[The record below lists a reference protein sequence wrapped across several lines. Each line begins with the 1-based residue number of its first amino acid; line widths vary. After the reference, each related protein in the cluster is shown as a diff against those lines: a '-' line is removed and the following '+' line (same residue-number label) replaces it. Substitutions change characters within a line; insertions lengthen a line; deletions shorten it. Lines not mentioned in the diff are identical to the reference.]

1 MFKEIFLFEIKYRFK
16 RPATWAYFGILLLFG
31 LFLSIGG
38 NGPVSEKVF
47 VNSPVAIA
55 RIMSLVSIFGIML
68 SSAIMGV
75 PVYRDI
81 EHKTENYFFSFP
93 VTEKGYLL
101 GRFLGSM
108 FVLFLVSLGLHLGLI
123 IGFEIGPFAGY
134 VEPDR
139 FTDLNLWYY
148 FQPTLIIYWTNFF
161 FAGCIFFALVSLTK
175 KVMLAY
181 AGGAI
186 LFITYLVTLTLT
198 QDIENKDLVSLI
210 DPFGFGTYNN
220 ITQYWTPE
228 EQNSLTVP
236 FSGMLVWN
244 RLIWVGLGLLAFFYT
259 LFRFDFIKFLN
270 KNYTSKKKN
279 DNLDESKASAAL
291 TKIPSV
297 SKIFSKSL
305 NIKLLFSLAVMEFKN
320 IIRDNFFKAILIAGV
335 LFLFFDAWFGF
346 PIYGTPSLPLTLYML
361 EVKDFTYII
370 LIFILI
376 VFMTGEVLHRE
387 RNVNYDQIF
396 GSLPLP
402 NRIVYGS
409 KFLALVMVSFILVN
423 MVLVSGVINQI
434 IKGYFNFEFDKY
446 FTDLYLIEF
455 PKYIT
460 FIMLAFFVHSLV
472 TKKFMGHVI
481 AIAIW
486 VLLFGLSSL
495 ADVNN
500 NLYLYSYAPGY
511 TVSDMN
517 GFGHFGEALLWF
529 RTYWLACGGILTVI
543 GYLFWKR
550 GTDSGRKARWQL
562 AKERLNVRTV
572 STIVILLAVFIGS
585 GAFINYN
592 TKTLN
597 NYRSVEAGTIG
608 SADYEKKLGK
618 YDKIAQPKVIDV
630 KVFADLVPEERSATI
645 KTTYVMVNK
654 TDEVIDSLHL
664 SWGPEGLLKKEVKLF
679 TLDGKSP
686 KLGKRFDD
694 FGYEIYA
701 FDNPLQ
707 PKDTIVLELEVAA
720 SYKGFPNEGSGSTIV
735 YNGTFLNNNFFP
747 SFGYSSQGELTSDQ
761 DRKKYN
767 LPIKDYQAPVQ
778 TDPWGLSNLLFNDD
792 ADYITFE
799 GTVSTAP
806 NQIAIM
812 PGQLQK
818 EWEENGRK
826 YYHYKMTGEL
836 DFFYN
841 ISSAEYDVYREVWTG
856 KSGEKVNIEIF
867 HHPSHTYNLD
877 RFVKGVKHSMDY
889 FSENYGP
896 YQYKQMRILE
906 FPRYSTFAQSFPNT
920 VPFAESFG
928 WVGDFSDPNDLDYVY
943 TVTAHEVAHQWWGHQ
958 ITPSATRGANQISE
972 SMAEY
977 SSLMVMKKEY
987 GVDAMQ
993 KFLKEELDR
1002 YLRSR
1007 ANESK
1012 FEKTLLDNDNQAYVW
1027 YRKGGLILYGL
1038 QDLIGEANLNSG
1050 FKAYAEAAKFRAE
1063 APFTTTTEWY
1073 DYMKSVTPDS
1083 LKYYLEDSFEKIT
1096 LYSNKVTEATYKKL
1110 ADDKYEV
1117 TINVESSKN
1126 YFDGTGKLL
1135 AEGDKANLLE
1145 IAVFDT
1151 DIENTQGM
1159 TIKSP
1164 LVLER
1169 VWVKPGK
1176 STYTYI
1182 TNKLPIRA
1190 GIDPYNKMI
1199 DRIPDDNLVV
1209 LDDITD

>member
-1 MFKEIFLFEIKYRFK
+1 MFKEIFLFEIKYRLK
-16 RPATWAYFGILLLFG
+16 RPATWAYFGILLIFG
-31 LFLSIGG
+31 LIFSIGG
-38 NGPVSEKVF
+38 NGPASEKVF

-55 RIMSLVSIFGIML
+55 TMLSTLSIFGIML

-81 EHKTENYFFSFP
+81 EHKTENYYFSYP
-93 VTEKGYLL
+93 ITEKGYLL

-108 FVLFLVSLGLHLGLI
+108 SVLFLVSLGLHVGLI
-123 IGFEIGPFAGY
+123 IGFAIGPFAGY
-134 VEPDR
+134 VEADR
-139 FTDLNLWYY
+139 FTDFNFWNYI
-148 FQPTLIIYWTNFF
+148 QPTIILYWTNFF

-186 LFITYLVTLTLT
+186 LFITYLITLTLT
-198 QDIENKDLVSLI
+198 QDIENKDLVSLL
-210 DPFGFGTYNN
+210 DPFGLGTYQN
-220 ITQYWTPE
+220 IIQYWTPE
-228 EQNSLTVP
+228 EQNSQTVP
-236 FSGMLVWN
+236 FIGMLVWN
-244 RLIWVGLGLLAFFYT
+244 RIIWVGLGLVVLFFT
-259 LFRFDFIKFLN
+259 LFKFNFQTFLN
-270 KNYTSKKKN
+270 KNYTSKKKS
-279 DNLDESKASAAL
+279 DNVDSPKISAAL
-291 TKIPSV
+291 TKIPKV
-297 SKIFSKSL
+297 SKVFSGAL
-305 NIKLLFSLAVMEFKN
+305 NFRLLFQLAFMELKN
-320 IIRDNFFKAILIAGV
+320 IVRDNFFKAILIAAV

-346 PIYGTPSLPLTLYML
+346 PIYGTPSLPLTVYML

-409 KFLALVMVSFILVN
+409 KFLALIMVSFILVN
-423 MVLVSGVINQI
+423 LVLVSGVINQV
-434 IKGYFNFEFDKY
+434 IKGYFNFEFDIY
-446 FTDLYLIEF
+446 FIDLYLIEF

-486 VLLFGLSSL
+486 VLLFGLNSL
-495 ADVNN
+495 ADIDN
-500 NLYLYSYAPGY
+500 NLYLYSYAPSY

-529 RTYWLACGGILTVI
+529 RTYWLACGSTLTII

-550 GTDSGRKARWQL
+550 GTDSGLKARWQL
-562 AKERLNVRTV
+562 AKERLNVK
-572 STIVILLAVFIGS
+572 TISSLIIMLIVFF
-585 GAFINYN
+585 GAGYFINLN
-592 TKTLN
+592 TKTIN
-597 NYRSVEAGTIG
+597 KYITSDAGKIG
-608 SADYEKKLGK
+608 SANYEKKLGK

-630 KVFADLVPEERSATI
+630 KVLADLVPEERSATI
-645 KTTYVMVNK
+645 QTNYIMVNK
-654 TDEVIDSLHL
+654 SNEIIDSLHL
-664 SWGPEGLLKKEVKLF
+664 NWGPEGLLKKDVITF
-679 TLDGKSP
+679 IVNGKTP
-686 KLGKRFDD
+686 KLGKRYDD
-694 FGYEIYA
+694 LGYEIYA
-701 FDNPLQ
+701 FDTPLL
-707 PKDTIVLELEVAA
+707 PNDTITLELKVAA
-720 SYKGFPNEGSGSTIV
+720 SYKGFPNEGSGSDIV
-735 YNGTFLNNNFFP
+735 HNGTFLNNNFFP
-747 SFGYSSQGELTSDQ
+747 SFGYNSQGELTSDQ
-761 DRKKYN
+761 DRKKYK
-767 LPIKDYQAPVQ
+767 LPIKDYSLPEQ
-778 TDPWGLSNLLFNDD
+778 TDTWGTSNLLFNDD

-806 NQIAIM
+806 DQIAIM
-812 PGQLQK
+812 PGTLQK
-818 EWEENGRK
+818 EWVENGRK
-826 YYHYKMTGEL
+826 YYHYKMAGEL

-841 ISSAEYDVYREVWTG
+841 ISSARYNVHREIWTG

-867 HHPSHTYNLD
+867 HHPSHTYNID
-877 RFVKGVKHSMDY
+877 RFVKAVKHSMDY
-889 FSENYGP
+889 YSENYGA
-896 YQYKQMRILE
+896 YQYSQMRILE

-958 ITPSATRGANQISE
+958 ITPSATRGSNQISE

-993 KFLKEELDR
+993 DFLKRELDS

-1012 FEKTLLDNDNQAYVW
+1012 FEKTLLNNDNQAYVW

-1038 QDLIGEANLNSG
+1038 QDLIGENNLNNS
-1050 FKAYAEAAKFRAE
+1050 FKAYTKAAAFRE
-1063 APFTTTTEWY
+1063 KAPFTTTTEWY
-1073 DYMKSVTPDS
+1073 KYMKEVTPDS

-1096 LYSNKVTEATYKKL
+1096 LYSNKVTGATYKKVTN
-1110 ADDKYEV
+1110 DTYEV
-1117 TINVESSKN
+1117 TIHVESAKN
-1126 YFDGTGKLL
+1126 YFDGNGKLL
-1135 AEGDKANLLE
+1135 EEGTKPNLLE
-1145 IAVFDT
+1145 IAVFDN
-1151 DIENTQGM
+1151 DIKNAQGM
-1159 TIKSP
+1159 MIKSP
-1164 LVLER
+1164 LIIDK
-1169 VWVKPGK
+1169 VWVKPG
-1176 STYTYI
+1176 SSSFTYI
-1182 TNKLPIRA
+1182 TNKKPIKA

-1199 DRIPDDNLVV
+1199 DRVPDDNLISLEEI
-1209 LDDITD
+1209 LD